1 MQPDNQSDD
10 RTIYRK
16 ELMAALNVTSSE
28 TIRRWLKS
36 ERLPPP
42 DVNLSQ
48 RTQGC
53 CGAGCQA
60 NSGKRKDESRHD
72 ELPIRND
79 CGQKYRS
86 LNQQSPQT
94 VVTFFTST

>member
-28 TIRRWLKS
+28 TLRRWVRDK
-36 ERLPPP
+36 RLPAP

-48 RTQGC
+48 RTQGWRVSTLRA
-53 CGAGCQA
+53 AGI
-60 NSGKRKDESRHD
+60 N
-72 ELPIRND
+72 L
-79 CGQKYRS
+79 
-86 LNQQSPQT
+86 
-94 VVTFFTST
+94 V

>member
-1 MQPDNQSDD
+1 MTMTTTPNDDD

-48 RTQGC
+48 RTQGWRVSTLRA
-53 CGAGCQA
+53 AGINLA
-60 NSGKRKDESRHD
+60 
-72 ELPIRND
+72 
-79 CGQKYRS
+79 
-86 LNQQSPQT
+86 
-94 VVTFFTST
+94 

>member
-28 TIRRWLKS
+28 TIRRWMKS
-36 ERLPPP
+36 KRLPAP

-48 RTQGC
+48 RTQGWRVSTLRA
-53 CGAGCQA
+53 AGINVA
-60 NSGKRKDESRHD
+60 
-72 ELPIRND
+72 
-79 CGQKYRS
+79 
-86 LNQQSPQT
+86 
-94 VVTFFTST
+94 

>member
-1 MQPDNQSDD
+1 MQPDNQPDD

-48 RTQGC
+48 RTQGWRVSTLRA
-53 CGAGCQA
+53 AGINLA
-60 NSGKRKDESRHD
+60 
-72 ELPIRND
+72 
-79 CGQKYRS
+79 
-86 LNQQSPQT
+86 
-94 VVTFFTST
+94 